1 MNVRFVQNNELQK
14 QLSTRFKVWTH
25 AYFTHYLRRSRGIS
39 FATGLSRQCET
50 SLDFLEPSTA
60 SSPKDSIVFQSVL
73 WCATHSVCRRQVWAD
88 ATRVSHATCAD
99 PYPGVCLARTPW
111 WSCPKNTH
119 TPPHFTT
126 YYSITLILTLLL
138 STYTTSTRWLT
149 SVLSSLA
156 RGDNAI
162 GTIGWNF
169 CTWKI
174 KELWWIKSR
183 ENAKWI

>member
-1 MNVRFVQNNELQK
+1 MRA
-14 QLSTRFKVWTH
+14 ST
-25 AYFTHYLRRSRGIS
+25 LRCLWRCYEISHGIS
-39 FATGLSRQCET
+39 FTTGLSRQCET
-50 SLDFLEPSTA
+50 SPRRDFLEPNSGPRV
-60 SSPKDSIVFQSVL
+60 PKIRSLSNL
-73 WCATHSVCRRQVWAD
+73 YWCATHSVCRKQVWAV

-99 PYPGVCLARTPW
+99 PYPCVCLARTPW

-138 STYTTSTRWLT
+138 STYTTATRWLT

-156 RGDNAI
+156 RRDNAI

-169 CTWKI
+169 RLCERSKNSG
-174 KELWWIKSR
+174 ELNSDSSNGYK
-183 ENAKWI
+183 

>member
-1 MNVRFVQNNELQK
+1 MRSLRDLIYNGAFPATRDLLGFPRAEQSRVPKIRS
-14 QLSTRFKVWTH
+14 LSNL
-25 AYFTHYLRRSRGIS
+25 Y
-39 FATGLSRQCET
+39 
-50 SLDFLEPSTA
+50 
-60 SSPKDSIVFQSVL
+60 
-73 WCATHSVCRRQVWAD
+73 WCATHSVCRRQVWAV
-88 ATRVSHATCAD
+88 ATRVSHVTCAD

-156 RGDNAI
+156 RGNNAI
-162 GTIGWNF
+162 GTIRWNF
-169 CTWKI
+169 CLFVEDQRT
-174 KELWWIKSR
+174 LM
-183 ENAKWI
+183 N

>member
-1 MNVRFVQNNELQK
+1 MNA
-14 QLSTRFKVWTH
+14 SI
-25 AYFTHYLRRSRGIS
+25 YLRAIYATQSRGIS
-39 FATGLSRQCET
+39 FTTGALPVARLVWIFSSRAASRVPKNRSLSN
-50 SLDFLEPSTA
+50 LY
-60 SSPKDSIVFQSVL
+60 
-73 WCATHSVCRRQVWAD
+73 WCATHSVCRRQVWAVV
-88 ATRVSHATCAD
+88 TRVSHATCAD

-149 SVLSSLA
+149 SVLSNLV
-156 RGDNAI
+156 RGDSAI

-174 KELWWIKSR
+174 KELL
-183 ENAKWI
+183 N

>member
-1 MNVRFVQNNELQK
+1 MNA
-14 QLSTRFKVWTH
+14 SI
-25 AYFTHYLRRSRGIS
+25 YLRAIYDTVSRDLVYNGGSRNPLRDLFGFSRAEQLRVPKNRS
-39 FATGLSRQCET
+39 LSN
-50 SLDFLEPSTA
+50 LY
-60 SSPKDSIVFQSVL
+60 
-73 WCATHSVCRRQVWAD
+73 WCATHSVCRRQVWAVV
-88 ATRVSHATCAD
+88 TRVSHATCAD

-149 SVLSSLA
+149 SVLSNLV
-156 RGDNAI
+156 RGDSAI

-174 KELWWIKSR
+174 KELL
-183 ENAKWI
+183 N